1 VTGEPDADLVA
12 SLESH
17 YASAV
22 PTETRTVVEALAQ
35 LTLFADLTR
44 PQLEEVAHTVGEE
57 MFAEGQRVLRQG
69 MQGGG
74 FFIILEGEAQV
85 MIDGEERARLARGDF
100 FGEIAA
106 LTGAAPTADVVA
118 TTLLRCLTI
127 SGPEIEQFLLD
138 HPQVMLRMLK
148 AEAHRLRS
156 ANE

>member
-1 VTGEPDADLVA
+1 MTGEPDADLVA

-22 PTETRTVVEALAQ
+22 RTETRTVVEALAQ

-69 MQGGG
+69 MRGGG

>member
-1 VTGEPDADLVA
+1 MTGEPDADLVA
-12 SLESH
+12 GLESH

-44 PQLEEVAHTVGEE
+44 PQLEEVAHTVGED

-106 LTGAAPTADVVA
+106 LTGGAPTADVVA

>member
-1 VTGEPDADLVA
+1 MTGEPDADLVA

-44 PQLEEVAHTVGEE
+44 PQLEEVAHTVGED

>member
-1 VTGEPDADLVA
+1 
-12 SLESH
+12 
-17 YASAV
+17 V

-69 MQGGG
+69 MRGGG
-74 FFIILEGEAQV
+74 FFIILEGAAQV

-138 HPQVMLRMLK
+138 HPRVMLRMLK
-148 AEAHRLRS
+148 AEARRLRS

>member
-1 VTGEPDADLVA
+1 
-12 SLESH
+12 
-17 YASAV
+17 V

-69 MQGGG
+69 MRGGG
-74 FFIILEGEAQV
+74 FFIILEGAAQV

>member
-1 VTGEPDADLVA
+1 
-12 SLESH
+12 
-17 YASAV
+17 V